1 MKCAN
6 DRILFGV
13 DYPTGA
19 DETFT
24 YDVNGNRLTRNATT
38 YTYNSADQLTN
49 DGNSSYSYDANGNQT
64 ARGSDSFTWDH
75 ENRLKSATIGG
86 TTTYTYNGDG
96 LPDDEDGGRRR
107 HYIWDVAAALPVIV
121 QEMQGGSV
129 TNSHIYAG
137 AKALERAFARCD

>member
-38 YTYNSADQLTN
+38 YTYNSADQLT
-49 DGNSSYSYDANGNQT
+49 
-64 ARGSDSFTWDH
+64 
-75 ENRLKSATIGG
+75 
-86 TTTYTYNGDG
+86 
-96 LPDDEDGGRRR
+96 
-107 HYIWDVAAALPVIV
+107 V